1 MEGTMILAIEVN
13 EQSMMVH
20 DHHVV
25 HTIHL
30 CRFVEPWTMGIIV
43 QRLVDFDA
51 NVINEFNKT
60 LEFGDVHF

>member
-13 EQSMMVH
+13 EQSIIVH

-30 CRFVEPWTMGIIV
+30 CTFIEPWAMGIIV

-51 NVINEFNKT
+51 C
-60 LEFGDVHF
+60 H